1 MIEILTRLGFALLL
15 SVGLALLLAWGWD
28 QSDGSPAQAV
38 PMASSDAAAATDGP
52 KTETVN

>member
-1 MIEILTRLGFALLL
+1 MNPLNLPRTFARLA
-15 SVGLALLLAWGWD
+15 GLALLLAWGWD

-38 PMASSDAAAATDGP
+38 PMASSDAAAATDDP

>member
-28 QSDGSPAQAV
+28 QSDGAPAQ
-38 PMASSDAAAATDGP
+38 PMASSAVSADDA
-52 KTETVN
+52 VN

>member
-28 QSDGSPAQAV
+28 HSDGAPAQPLPVAGSTIS
-38 PMASSDAAAATDGP
+38 A
-52 KTETVN
+52 